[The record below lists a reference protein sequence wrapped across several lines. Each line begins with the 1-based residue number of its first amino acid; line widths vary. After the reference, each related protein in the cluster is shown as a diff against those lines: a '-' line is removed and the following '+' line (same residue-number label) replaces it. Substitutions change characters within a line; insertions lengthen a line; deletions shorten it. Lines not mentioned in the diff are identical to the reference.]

1 MSVFRK
7 FFWCVLSVCVLAV
20 PSVVYGGLMAN
31 WNFDAGALTDNSGNG
46 RNLLTDHGSAEY
58 TANSS
63 GKALNVSGD
72 SFYYDFGDS
81 AQLNNF
87 TISLWTKTGSGS
99 NTWRNYWTLLSDI
112 QQTGTANDYAGLR
125 FQLRDAGS
133 GKVSGYTIYNG
144 GGSANYEKI
153 PGLDSCNQTFDSA
166 ATLPFEDYQHV
177 VFTVDNGAAKLY
189 IDGVEAWSGNWTATR
204 QIGLFSLAG
213 CYNSGPNRD
222 INGQMD
228 AVSVYNCGLSA
239 EEVGILN
246 AAGSATTTVFHT
258 QYAQTLSGTAANW
271 GDAAWTRTISTQTTA
286 GTPNQPWSQESVAT
300 LTSDAAATININDDV
315 KAVSITTN
323 KDNAKIVTLNVADG
337 KTVTVAKMIGAF
349 TKAGKGTIV
358 VTDKGD
364 IGGNLKVKVTDGVL
378 DISSPNAQIFA
389 STYRN
394 GAANFTVSGDGV
406 LKCNNFCAYN
416 GSLGCL
422 RSEAPARVLDGG
434 TVQITSTGN
443 TTGSNVFT
451 VSANGGTLDLLNAGA
466 TTTFNSFKY
475 DGYTDANHTTKLPE
489 YAECSTILNGDLTV
503 TGAGNVT
510 FNGRLTGTGGLI
522 VNTTGTVTLSN
533 TLNDFTGNVL
543 VNDGSFILTTT
554 EALNGKIIK
563 GNDSALITVN
573 ELVAKADKTVDLAD
587 YEGFTVDNLTS
598 ETGSRMLLTVDENGN
613 SNALQLTGDADLT
626 AGILD
631 FEFEDLDALVDG
643 VTVMTA
649 NQINAPAPLNSLLS
663 DSWQGVLSLNPIY
676 TDGVLTG
683 LTAQRWQD
691 PSGVPE
697 PAAWV
702 LLLLGALG
710 VLKLRRK

>member
-1 MSVFRK
+1 MNSFKQFLSVI
-7 FFWCVLSVCVLAV
+7 LSVCILGTA
-20 PSVVYGGLMAN
+20 SVVYGGLMAN

-46 RNLLTDHGSAEY
+46 RTLLTNRGSAEY
-58 TANSS
+58 TANGS
-63 GKALNVSGD
+63 GKALNCNQD

-99 NTWRNYWTLLSDI
+99 NAWRNYWTLLSDI

-125 FQLRDAGS
+125 FQLRDSS
-133 GKVSGYTIYNG
+133 GKLGGYTIYNG

-166 ATLPFEDYQHV
+166 VTLPFSDYQHV
-177 VFTVDNGAAKLY
+177 VFTVNDGAAKLY
-189 IDGVEAWSGNWTATR
+189 IDGVQAWAGPWDSTR
-204 QIGLFSLAG
+204 KIGLFSLAG
-213 CYNSGPNRD
+213 CYNSSDSRF
-222 INGQMD
+222 ITGQMD

-246 AAGSATTTVFHT
+246 AAGSATTTAFQI

-286 GTPNQPWSQESVAT
+286 GTPNQPWTQESVAT
-300 LTSDAAATININDDV
+300 LTSDAAAAININDDV

-349 TKAGKGTIV
+349 TKAGDGTLV

-389 STYRN
+389 TTYRN

-434 TVQITSTGN
+434 TVQN

-475 DGYTDANHTTKLPE
+475 DGYTDANHTTKLSE
-489 YAECSTILNGDLTV
+489 YAECSTILNGNLTV
-503 TGAGNVT
+503 TGAGNVV

-533 TLNDFTGNVL
+533 TLNDFTGDVL
-543 VNDGSFILTTT
+543 VNGGSFILTTT
-554 EALNGKIIK
+554 EALPGKLIA
-563 GNDSALITVN
+563 GNDSVQITVN
-573 ELVAKADKTVDLAD
+573 QLVAKADKTVDLTD

-598 ETGSRMLLTVDENGN
+598 EQGTRMLLTVDENGN
-613 SNALQLTGDADLT
+613 SNALELTGDADLT
-626 AGILD
+626 VGMLD
-631 FEFEDLDALVDG
+631 FDFEDLDALVDG

-663 DSWQGVLSLNPIY
+663 DSWQGVVSLSPIY
-676 TDGVLTG
+676 TDGVLAG
-683 LTAQRWQD
+683 LLAQAWQD
-691 PSGVPE
+691 PSSTPE
-697 PAAWV
+697 PATWV

>member
-1 MSVFRK
+1 MNSSKQFLSVI
-7 FFWCVLSVCVLAV
+7 LSVCILGTA
-20 PSVVYGGLMAN
+20 SVVYGGLMAN

-46 RNLLTDHGSAEY
+46 RTLLTDHGSAEY

-87 TISLWTKTGSGS
+87 TISLWTKTGTGS
-99 NTWRNYWTLLSDI
+99 NAWKNYWALLSDI

-166 ATLPFEDYQHV
+166 VTLPFSDYQHV
-177 VFTVDNGAAKLY
+177 VFTVNDGAAKLY
-189 IDGVEAWSGNWTATR
+189 IDGAVAWSGNWTSTR

-213 CYNSGPNRD
+213 CRKSTGRD
-222 INGQMD
+222 INGQLD

-239 EEVGILN
+239 EEVGLMY
-246 AAGSATTTVFHT
+246 AAGSNTTTAFHT

-286 GTPNQPWSQESVAT
+286 GTPNQPWTQESVAT

-349 TKAGKGTIV
+349 TKAGDGTIV

-378 DISSPNAQIFA
+378 DLSSPNAQIFA
-389 STYRN
+389 TTYRN

-434 TVQITSTGN
+434 TVQITSSSN
-443 TTGSNVFT
+443 TSGSNVFT
-451 VSANGGTLDLLNAGA
+451 VSANGGTLDLLNAGV

-475 DGYTDANHTTKLPE
+475 DGYTDANHTTKLSE
-489 YAECSTILNGDLTV
+489 YAECATILNGDLTIS
-503 TGAGNVT
+503 GAGNVVL
-510 FNGRLTGTGGLI
+510 NGRLTGTGDLI
-522 VNTTGTVTLSN
+522 SNTTGTVTLSN
-533 TLNDFTGNVL
+533 VLNDFTGDVL
-543 VNDGSFILTTT
+543 VNSGSFILTTT
-554 EALNGKIIK
+554 EALNGKLIA
-563 GNDSALITVN
+563 GNDSVQITVN

-613 SNALQLTGDADLT
+613 SNAL
-626 AGILD
+626 
-631 FEFEDLDALVDG
+631 
-643 VTVMTA
+643 
-649 NQINAPAPLNSLLS
+649 
-663 DSWQGVLSLNPIY
+663 
-676 TDGVLTG
+676 
-683 LTAQRWQD
+683 
-691 PSGVPE
+691 
-697 PAAWV
+697 
-702 LLLLGALG
+702 
-710 VLKLRRK
+710 

>member
-1 MSVFRK
+1 MNSFKQFLSVI
-7 FFWCVLSVCVLAV
+7 LSVCILGTA
-20 PSVVYGGLMAN
+20 SVVYGGLMAN

-46 RNLLTDHGSAEY
+46 RTLLTNRGSAEY
-58 TANSS
+58 TANGS
-63 GKALNVSGD
+63 GKALNCNQD

-99 NTWRNYWTLLSDI
+99 NAWRNYWTLLSDI

-125 FQLRDAGS
+125 FQLRDSS
-133 GKVSGYTIYNG
+133 GKLGGYTIYNG

-166 ATLPFEDYQHV
+166 VTLPFSDYQHV
-177 VFTVDNGAAKLY
+177 VFTVNDGAAKLY
-189 IDGVEAWSGNWTATR
+189 IDGVQAWAGTWDSTR
-204 QIGLFSLAG
+204 KIGIFSLAG
-213 CYNSGPNRD
+213 CYNSSDSRF
-222 INGQMD
+222 ITGQMD

-246 AAGSATTTVFHT
+246 AAGSATTTAFQI

-286 GTPNQPWSQESVAT
+286 GTPNQPWTQESVAT
-300 LTSDAAATININDDV
+300 LTSDAAAAININDDV

-349 TKAGKGTIV
+349 TKAGDGTLV

-389 STYRN
+389 TTYRN

-434 TVQITSTGN
+434 TVQIT
-443 TTGSNVFT
+443 
-451 VSANGGTLDLLNAGA
+451 
-466 TTTFNSFKY
+466 
-475 DGYTDANHTTKLPE
+475 
-489 YAECSTILNGDLTV
+489 
-503 TGAGNVT
+503 
-510 FNGRLTGTGGLI
+510 
-522 VNTTGTVTLSN
+522 
-533 TLNDFTGNVL
+533 
-543 VNDGSFILTTT
+543 
-554 EALNGKIIK
+554 
-563 GNDSALITVN
+563 
-573 ELVAKADKTVDLAD
+573 
-587 YEGFTVDNLTS
+587 
-598 ETGSRMLLTVDENGN
+598 
-613 SNALQLTGDADLT
+613 
-626 AGILD
+626 
-631 FEFEDLDALVDG
+631 
-643 VTVMTA
+643 
-649 NQINAPAPLNSLLS
+649 
-663 DSWQGVLSLNPIY
+663 
-676 TDGVLTG
+676 
-683 LTAQRWQD
+683 
-691 PSGVPE
+691 
-697 PAAWV
+697 
-702 LLLLGALG
+702 
-710 VLKLRRK
+710 

>member
-1 MSVFRK
+1 MNSFKQFLSVI
-7 FFWCVLSVCVLAV
+7 LSVCILGTA
-20 PSVVYGGLMAN
+20 SVVYGGLMAN

-46 RNLLTDHGSAEY
+46 RTLLTDHGSAEY
-58 TANSS
+58 TANST

-125 FQLRDAGS
+125 FQLRDSS

-166 ATLPFEDYQHV
+166 VTLPFSDYQHV

-189 IDGVEAWSGNWTATR
+189 IDGAVAWSGNWTSTR

-213 CYNSGPNRD
+213 CRKSTGRD

-286 GTPNQPWSQESVAT
+286 GTPNQPWTQESVAT
-300 LTSDAAATININDDV
+300 LTSDAAAAININDDV

-364 IGGNLKVKVTDGVL
+364 IGGEMKVTVADGVL
-378 DISSPNAQIFA
+378 DLSSPNAQIYA
-389 STYRN
+389 NTYRA
-394 GAANFTVSGDGV
+394 GGSCVTVSGDGV
-406 LKCNNFCAYN
+406 LKCNNFCSYN

-422 RSEAPARVLDGG
+422 RSEAPARVLNGG
-434 TVQITSTGN
+434 TVQITSSSA
-443 TTGSNVFT
+443 TTGSNMFT
-451 VSANGGTLDLLNAGA
+451 VSANGGTLDLLNAGV

-489 YAECSTILNGDLTV
+489 YSQCAIVMNGDLTV
-503 TGAGNVT
+503 TGAGNIV
-510 FNGRLTGTGGLI
+510 FNCRMTGSGDLI
-522 VNTTGTVTLSN
+522 SNTTGTVTLSN
-533 TLNDFTGNVL
+533 VLNDFTGDVL

-554 EALNGKIIK
+554 EALPGKLIA
-563 GNDSALITVN
+563 GNDSVQITVN
-573 ELVAKADKTVDLAD
+573 QLVAKADKTVDLAD
-587 YEGFTVDNLTS
+587 YEGFTVNSLTS
-598 ETGSRMLLTVDENGN
+598 ETGTRMLLTVDENGN
-613 SNALQLTGDADLT
+613 SNALELTGDADLT
-626 AGILD
+626 AGMLD

-663 DSWQGVLSLNPIY
+663 DSWQGVISLSPIY

-683 LTAQRWQD
+683 LLAQPWQD
-691 PSGVPE
+691 SSSVPE
-697 PAAWV
+697 PATWV
-702 LLLLGALG
+702 LLLLGTLG